1 MPAGAKQELKRRR
14 ESVKFKKFKTNCG
27 KQIIFLIVN
36 YLIKR
41 KKI

>member
-1 MPAGAKQELKRRR
+1 MPARAKQELKRRR
-14 ESVKFKKFKTNCG
+14 ESVKFKNL

-41 KKI
+41 KKKNLTL